1 MIFLCDEVVS
11 KDTIYDISLPG
22 SVMIFRIKLKV
33 LIMSFMGNKKIVT
46 GRNSILSDRNNNL
59 IGKTNNLTIIFR
71 ATFMGKKRSFTK
83 M

>member
-1 MIFLCDEVVS
+1 MIFLCDGVVS
-11 KDTIYDISLPG
+11 KDTICVISLPG

-33 LIMSFMGNKKIVT
+33 FIMSFMGNKKIVM
-46 GRNSILSDRNNNL
+46 GRNSILSDSNNSL

>member
-1 MIFLCDEVVS
+1 MIFLCDGVVS

-33 LIMSFMGNKKIVT
+33 LIMSFMGNRKIVM
-46 GRNSILSDRNNNL
+46 GRNSIFSDSNNSL

-71 ATFMGKKRSFTK
+71 ATFMGRKRSFTK